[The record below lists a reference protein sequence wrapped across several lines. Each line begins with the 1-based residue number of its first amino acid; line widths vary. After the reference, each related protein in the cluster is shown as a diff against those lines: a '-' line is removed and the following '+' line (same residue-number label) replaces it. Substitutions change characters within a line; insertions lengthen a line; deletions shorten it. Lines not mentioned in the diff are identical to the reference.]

1 MSMTNLIIQKLQI
14 LSEKEKK
21 AKIIEFSPTVTIL
34 TSDENTVGKSTV
46 VKMVLWVLGCEPKFK
61 DSWDIKSLQASL
73 DIQIGRKL
81 ITVYRQYDFIAVKE
95 GSKKW
100 KRWEHI
106 TGEYSKYIASLVGFH
121 VQLDDRNKTN
131 SMSTPP
137 PAFYFLPFYIDQST
151 GWTEAWTGF
160 ENLGQYANW
169 KNEIIK
175 NHVGLIPAS

>member
-73 DIQIGRKL
+73 DIQI
-81 ITVYRQYDFIAVKE
+81 D
-95 GSKKW
+95 
-100 KRWEHI
+100 
-106 TGEYSKYIASLVGFH
+106 
-121 VQLDDRNKTN
+121 
-131 SMSTPP
+131 
-137 PAFYFLPFYIDQST
+137 
-151 GWTEAWTGF
+151 
-160 ENLGQYANW
+160 AN
-169 KNEIIK
+169 
-175 NHVGLIPAS
+175 